1 MVAVVGAGGGQA
13 HGGRGRGAE
22 GLGNFGRELSPSCDL
37 CCAVLCC
44 GRSPREEFSGGER
57 SGVWLS
63 RPDSPPFCAAF
74 PSLPSDPL

>member
-37 CCAVLCC
+37 CCCAVAVPL
-44 GRSPREEFSGGER
+44 GKNFLGGER